1 MRLSRLISDALA
13 VRKLVRSADRL
24 YERIQKHARSHT
36 AGKSARQ
43 AVKAGTPLT
52 VTQKAYVVEGFKIE
66 AEALRFVKKV
76 KAI

>member
-1 MRLSRLISDALA
+1 MKLSRIIADVLA

-24 YERIQKHARSHT
+24 YKRIQKHARSHD
-36 AGKSARQ
+36 AGKAARK

-52 VTQKAYVVEGFKIE
+52 AAQRAYVVEGFKIE